1 MENQITNNQIYFI
14 NQLVGKALLENKI
27 TNKQDLYD
35 KLDFVDNVELTD
47 FNKKE
52 ASQII
57 KTLQKL

>member
-14 NQLVGKALLENKI
+14 NQLIGKALLENKI
-27 TNKQDLYD
+27 ANKQDLYD